1 MMNGNIKLLVLKV
14 STRKHLANI
23 FATYLFGG
31 YCVPFKVN
39 EDSPNL
45 LKLDFGSHMFQE
57 TKFEMENQCKWSGF
71 EDTYAMRFTNVE
83 YGEAKLTPPESV
95 ADRFRQFSNP
105 FFDPSFLLNKS
116 TLENVG
122 MLLPANTTYIARWAQ
137 LPIFSDEERTILEN
151 SVRCM
156 CSLNHYQ
163 EFYPLNALQHCIKT
177 SFLFSP
183 RALFPDPETRRKITE
198 WANDKNISEIWHAPW
213 QLQPKH
219 VSYSWLK
226 EEMNVKYGPLGK
238 MYFDAYRSRERGGE
252 GPDAN
257 TYANPLP
264 KFVANSIHWPNIHP
278 IIPTQP
284 ASKINEETVLK
295 YMKSLQEASDEYS
308 RPTVLLLEMKAGVH
322 LETVYF
328 ILDGHHKLVA
338 MQRLVANKK
347 RKGVIDFR

>member
-1 MMNGNIKLLVLKV
+1 MASKNPLASILNAIPILWQLLCIPSILEISVTCSDIRSTVDMILLSHDRWKHKLLVLKV

-57 TKFEMENQCKWSGF
+57 TKFEMKNQCKWSGF

-137 LPIFSDEERTILEN
+137 SCFRYCCIR
-151 SVRCM
+151 
-156 CSLNHYQ
+156 SLSG
-163 EFYPLNALQHCIKT
+163 FI
-177 SFLFSP
+177 
-183 RALFPDPETRRKITE
+183 
-198 WANDKNISEIWHAPW
+198 
-213 QLQPKH
+213 
-219 VSYSWLK
+219 
-226 EEMNVKYGPLGK
+226 
-238 MYFDAYRSRERGGE
+238 
-252 GPDAN
+252 
-257 TYANPLP
+257 
-264 KFVANSIHWPNIHP
+264 
-278 IIPTQP
+278 
-284 ASKINEETVLK
+284 
-295 YMKSLQEASDEYS
+295 
-308 RPTVLLLEMKAGVH
+308 
-322 LETVYF
+322 VYT
-328 ILDGHHKLVA
+328 GA
-338 MQRLVANKK
+338 AQRDV
-347 RKGVIDFR
+347 